1 MALVG
6 VVALLASA
14 CGFTRDSAGTA
25 ATVNLKNDKSV
36 DIAGSE
42 LASVI
47 GSVTS
52 NADFVNGA
60 FSGVVP
66 DGIDAQLLTTM
77 VVEVV
82 IDEILAEEGLE
93 MDEALHADSLS
104 FFESE
109 LSSLIPDADKS
120 AQAFSDLNPY
130 LDLLSRT
137 RAKQETLG
145 NFLAENQ
152 GEAEVLEIPCASHI
166 LVDTE
171 GEADDL
177 VAQLEGGADFAEL
190 AIEFSLDPGS
200 GANGGVLGCTP
211 TASFVPEFRDAI
223 DNGTEGELLGPVQ
236 TDFGFHLI
244 IITGYDAQPQAQ
256 PSANDLASVVIS
268 DYLSAM
274 PDVDVDPTIGTWDIT
289 TLTVAPAVDE
299 PGQ

>member
-1 MALVG
+1 MALLG

-14 CGFTRDSAGTA
+14 CGFTRDSGPA

-36 DIAGSE
+36 DIAGSD
-42 LASVI
+42 LDAVI

-52 NADFVNGA
+52 NVDFVEGA

-82 IDEILAEEGLE
+82 IDEILDEEGLV
-93 MDEALHADSLS
+93 MDDALHAESMS

-120 AQAFSDLNPY
+120 AQAFNDLNPY

-145 NFLAENQ
+145 DFLAKDQ
-152 GEAEVLEIPCASHI
+152 GEPEVLEIPCASHI

-171 GEADDL
+171 DEAVDL
-177 VAQLEGGADFAEL
+177 LTQLEGGADFAEL

-200 GANGGVLGCTP
+200 GANGGALGCTP
-211 TASFVPEFRDAI
+211 TVGFVPEFRDAI
-223 DNGTEGELLGPVQ
+223 DNGTEGELMGPVQ

-244 IITGYDAQPQAQ
+244 IITGYESQPQAQ
-256 PSANDLASVVIS
+256 PSGTDLASVVIS

-274 PDVDVDPTIGTWDIT
+274 PDVDVDPTIGTWNIT
-289 TLTVAPAVDE
+289 TLTITPAVDE